1 MRIRG
6 QSIIETDDYF
16 FIRLREP
23 YWSAWQKFGW
33 EQGVEGLGV
42 SREVIDK
49 CIENKKKLRVR
60 VAKYATYEIGYTKLQ
75 LQASADRR
83 YLARDNRVVY
93 VLPRTAFEK
102 LVKKT
107 TEADIKKE
115 DLRTKSIQESLL

>member
-6 QSIIETDDYF
+6 QSIIETDDHF

-23 YWSAWQKFGW
+23 YWSAWQKYGW
-33 EQGVEGLGV
+33 ERGVEGLGI
-42 SREVIDK
+42 SQEVINR

-60 VAKYATYEIGYTKLQ
+60 VAKYATYEISYTKLQ
-75 LQASADRR
+75 LQASSNRR

-102 LVKKT
+102 IVKKV
-107 TEADIKKE
+107 TEADVEKE
-115 DLRTKSIQESLL
+115 DKRAKSIQESLF